1 MIAMLDL
8 DAHPHN
14 SRPQVHMGAMNGFVE
29 FEFIVDREGGCPAE
43 KPLDFSVAEIQLFP
57 FLGYMNSPAELG
69 VEV

>member
-29 FEFIVDREGGCPAE
+29 FEFIVDRGMSCREASRVLCSGDPTV
-43 KPLDFSVAEIQLFP
+43 SVSWL
-57 FLGYMNSPAELG
+57 YELSS
-69 VEV
+69 